1 MRLPLLNTDPASLPL
16 REIHLPDSVG
26 WWPPAPGW
34 WLLPVLLL
42 LGLAAAWY
50 ARHLYRRRKFSAVNM
65 ARKELAGIRSRYA
78 ADRDAGH
85 CVRSVSGLLRRV
97 SISVFPRAE
106 SAGLTGA
113 DWLAFLQ
120 SGNSQ
125 QVTANKDPTLARHTG
140 QGLSGIQSQG
150 SEPVIQAQGGE
161 AVRQERSS
169 EDGEQLAGGAI
180 PENIGRLLLEA
191 PYRRQVAHEE
201 VESLVGF
208 CSDWIESVARDSRR
222 VMQ

>member
-1 MRLPLLNTDPASLPL
+1 MQFPDPSTLPL
-16 REIHLPDSVG
+16 REIHLPESVG

-42 LGLAAAWY
+42 LGLGAAWFS
-50 ARHLYRRRKFSAVNM
+50 RLLYRRRKYSAISM
-65 ARKELAGIRSRYA
+65 ARKELAAIRSRYA
-78 ADRDAGH
+78 ADTDAGR

-106 SAGLTGA
+106 SAGLTG
-113 DWLAFLQ
+113 DEWVAFLQ

-125 QVTANKDPTLARHTG
+125 KVTGKKGSILERHTG

-150 SEPVIQAQGGE
+150 GE
-161 AVRQERSS
+161 FETEQLS
-169 EDGEQLAGGAI
+169 EDREQYAGSAL

-191 PYRRQVAHEE
+191 PYRRQVTGEE
-201 VESLVGF
+201 VESLMGF
-208 CSDWIESVARDSRR
+208 CSDWIESVARSK
-222 VMQ
+222 Q

>member
-1 MRLPLLNTDPASLPL
+1 MQSPLLPPDPSTLPL
-16 REIHLPDSVG
+16 REIHLPESVG

-42 LGLAAAWY
+42 LGLAVAWY
-50 ARHLYRRRKFSAVNM
+50 ARHLYRRRKFSAINM
-65 ARKELAGIRSRYA
+65 ARRELAAIRSRYA
-78 ADRDAGH
+78 ADRDAGR

-120 SGNSQ
+120 PGNSQ
-125 QVTANKDPTLARHTG
+125 QVTVNKGPILARHTG

-150 SEPVIQAQGGE
+150 SEPAIQSQGGE
-161 AVRQERSS
+161 SEPEQLS
-169 EDGEQLAGGAI
+169 EDREQFAEGAI
-180 PENIGRLLLEA
+180 PENISRLLLEA
-191 PYRRQVAHEE
+191 PYRRQVTGEE
-201 VESLVGF
+201 VESLIGF
-208 CSDWIESVARDSRR
+208 CSDWIESVARSKP
-222 VMQ
+222 